1 MPCKIT
7 LEHVRRNE
15 ARIVCKGGY
24 FQAEWSPPWTQLRIP
39 DAPQRKQEW
48 ADMLLEGF
56 PHPEELDSTMRCDAA

>member
-1 MPCKIT
+1 MPRSKIT

-39 DAPQRKQEW
+39 DAPQRKSDKE
-48 ADMLLEGF
+48 
-56 PHPEELDSTMRCDAA
+56 AAR

>member
-39 DAPQRKQEW
+39 DAPQRKDDKGRASQDVP
-48 ADMLLEGF
+48 A
-56 PHPEELDSTMRCDAA
+56 PVC

>member
-1 MPCKIT
+1 MPRSKIT

-39 DAPQRKQEW
+39 DAPQRKDDKEAALRKMSPRLF
-48 ADMLLEGF
+48 ADV
-56 PHPEELDSTMRCDAA
+56 D